1 MQKIRMAA
9 LAGALAA
16 AAICLAAVIGGENTV
31 DERPKVVEAPP
42 AEDTE
47 APYHV
52 RLTEE
57 GLAVYFGGRRTGE
70 PDETVRIDTG
80 LLTGEDRLRLGAGMD
95 LEVRE
100 EYLMLL
106 ESLTAG

>member
-16 AAICLAAVIGGENTV
+16 AAICLAAVIGGKTEV
-31 DERPKVVEAPP
+31 DERPKVVEASPE
-42 AEDTE
+42 EDTE

-52 RLTEE
+52 RLTEA
-57 GLAVYFGGRRTGE
+57 GLEVYFGGRRTGE

-80 LLTGEDRLRLGAGMD
+80 LLTGEDRLRLGAGVD
-95 LEVRE
+95 FEVRE

-106 ESLTAG
+106 ESLTAS